1 MKNSSKRCLKYFKKY
16 HIQIY
21 FQFFANKNNLCSLF
35 EIWNEFFHRNNFK
48 IYYDARFDKVL
59 SKMYQNA
66 VMCWS
71 QGVNVLESCSF
82 VLRLMTDQSTDV
94 SEMELNLSSLLSIRI
109 LNILPEKLFTLF
121 AWNAFMQFF
130 SEIDY
135 DLSNVTVPAKNLCV
149 RIPNGWLYVFVHNLY
164 IKKKILC
171 RELMTNNICCH
182 IFMDIYGVSLGI
194 STMSS
199 MI

>member
-1 MKNSSKRCLKYFKKY
+1 MTNKLNNPWKTVVDDEGRCLKYFKKY

-94 SEMELNLSSLLSIRI
+94 SEMELN
-109 LNILPEKLFTLF
+109 
-121 AWNAFMQFF
+121 
-130 SEIDY
+130 
-135 DLSNVTVPAKNLCV
+135 
-149 RIPNGWLYVFVHNLY
+149 
-164 IKKKILC
+164 
-171 RELMTNNICCH
+171 
-182 IFMDIYGVSLGI
+182 
-194 STMSS
+194 
-199 MI
+199 